1 MLFQAL
7 HRLGCGSFDEE
18 IFELKDLQIFESQ
31 KTNRLRYI
39 QMQNRLVAVEEQL
52 VTVTE
57 RMMTLELQQNDSIPK
72 NIKGKY

>member
-1 MLFQAL
+1 M